1 MDFPDGP
8 VVKTSSF
15 NARIAGLVGELKIP
29 YALRLN
35 IYIYI
40 YIRSNIVTNPL
51 KTLETFHLKTI
62 FKK

>member
-40 YIRSNIVTNPL
+40 YQKQHCNKSSKDFRNIPSQNNL
-51 KTLETFHLKTI
+51 
-62 FKK
+62 